1 MPKSSSGR
9 VAITKNLGN
18 KPSDLHSFSGIQHHY
33 CKQKTGISIALGK
46 VPLLVIVI
54 VVIYQARI
62 INNNNNTNN
71 ISNPIKKYF
80 CLLYLSVSYFAVENV
95 SIFLGLAILLLRG

>member
-1 MPKSSSGR
+1 M
-9 VAITKNLGN
+9 AITKNLGN
-18 KPSDLHSFSGIQHHY
+18 KPSDLHLFSGTPHHC

-46 VPLLVIVI
+46 VLLSIIVI

-71 ISNPIKKYF
+71 ISNPKQTSKNFYYI
-80 CLLYLSVSYFAVENV
+80 
-95 SIFLGLAILLLRG
+95 

>member
-1 MPKSSSGR
+1 M
-9 VAITKNLGN
+9 AITQNLGN

-46 VPLLVIVI
+46 VPLLIIVR

-62 INNNNNTNN
+62 INTNNNTNN
-71 ISNPIKKYF
+71 ISNPKQK
-80 CLLYLSVSYFAVENV
+80 
-95 SIFLGLAILLLRG
+95 IFLSIIFKI